1 MNLIINT
8 LPSHQRN
15 SNKRSILKRL
25 VMAAILLTCS
35 PTFAAKSNIDST
47 ITPESEQL
55 VKDLQQQI
63 KSTVAAITELESN
76 AGNSVQDLHIQVDLP
91 AKQSPN
97 LGLVLDLESEL
108 GGYKVLSVTPGSLA
122 NNLDIIPGDIIT
134 AINSIEVSNSNKRK
148 AFSELENSSPGDTLL
163 LTVNKNGKINTINTT
178 VGGQYIPSIRLEIG
192 SQHSTDNDTSQSELD
207 ETACGTVSV
216 FFTPPESKRL
226 YSAYVSKIDDR
237 SVNRNR
243 ESFRLKPGVH
253 TIYLHELIDDPFFTR
268 RYKGIQSAKPI
279 EIDVKVN
286 TTYYLAAKFI
296 KGKAFKQRK
305 GEYWEPVVW
314 KETVKGECEL

>member
-15 SNKRSILKRL
+15 SNKQSILKRL

-35 PTFAAKSNIDST
+35 PTFAAKSNSDST

-76 AGNSVQDLHIQVDLP
+76 AGNSVHDLHIQVDLP

-122 NNLDIIPGDIIT
+122 NNLNIIPGDIIT

-163 LTVNKNGKINTINTT
+163 LTVNKNGTINTINTT

-192 SQHSTDNDTSQSELD
+192 SQHSTDNGTSQSELD

-226 YSAYVSKIDDR
+226 YSAYITKINDR
-237 SVNRNR
+237 TVISSRD
-243 ESFRLKPGVH
+243 SFRLKPGKH
-253 TIYLHELIDDPFFTR
+253 TIYLHELINDPFFKR
-268 RYKGIQSAKPI
+268 RLHGFQRAKSI
-279 EIDVKVN
+279 EIDVEVN
-286 TTYYLAAKFI
+286 TNYYLAAKFI
-296 KGKAFKQRK
+296 RDKAFKQRK
-305 GEYWEPVVW
+305 GEYWEPVIW